1 MAAGA
6 FGMVILASRQGF
18 ESEELEDFRG
28 LNERSPWFAAMMML
42 LMVSMIGVPPFIGFF
57 AKLNVLGAL
66 VDANQVWLAIIG
78 VIFSVIGAFY
88 YLRVIRLMYFDPVVD
103 SQPLDA
109 GYDLR
114 VLLSIN
120 ALAMILLGIFAD
132 PLLQLCAAA
141 AA

>member
-1 MAAGA
+1 MTL
-6 FGMVILASRQGF
+6 V
-18 ESEELEDFRG
+18 
-28 LNERSPWFAAMMML
+28 
-42 LMVSMIGVPPFIGFF
+42 
-57 AKLNVLGAL
+57 VLGAL
-66 VDANQVWLAIIG
+66 VDANQIWLAIIG